1 MTLSISFSESPSH
14 QFDTVI
20 VDIYEDNRLSA
31 HAETI
36 DRDNGGIIKHHLE
49 QHPKF
54 KGKAGQTLVLTAG
67 KDSSYL
73 RIILL
78 GFGDPE
84 KIDHKESEII
94 GGKLY
99 LALRNSAAESAVFS
113 VHKDEARTHI
123 KAAELAAHL
132 AMGAVLRSY
141 RFDKYK
147 TNIAD
152 DGAAVTDMVLDIS
165 GEAAQAAEET
175 FEPLYSEAEG
185 IFYARNLVNEPAN
198 TLYPESFAQSIKDEL
213 RPLGVDVEVFDEKKL
228 QKMGFK
234 AHIAVGQG
242 SVHPPRLVVMKWAG
256 DKQANFKNP
265 MSFVGKGITFDTG
278 GVNLKPNGSI
288 EEMKLDMAGAA
299 AVVGLMKTVAMR
311 QSKADVL
318 GVVALAEN
326 MNSSN
331 AYRPG
336 DIIGSLSGQTIE
348 VSNTDAEGRLVLADS
363 LTYVQK
369 TYNPAFIIDLAT
381 LTGAMMIALGFEYCG
396 TFVNDNELWDKM
408 ETASHHSTEKLWRM
422 PLDPAYK
429 KEMDS
434 QIADMKSLGSSG
446 RYAGACSAAGFLE
459 RFIEDGTIWS
469 HMDIAGVSWV
479 KADRPT
485 APKPATGF
493 GVRILNSLVKQHEA

>member
-1 MTLSISFSESPSH
+1 MTLSISFSESPSL

-36 DRDNGGIIKHHLE
+36 DRDTGGMIKHHLE
-49 QHPKF
+49 THPKF
-54 KGKAGQTLVLTAG
+54 KGKAGQTLVLTTG
-67 KDSSYL
+67 KDSPYL
-73 RIILL
+73 RVILL
-78 GFGDPE
+78 GLGDPE

-94 GGKLY
+94 GGKLF
-99 LALRNSAAESAVFS
+99 LALRNSAAESAVFTI
-113 VHKDEARTHI
+113 HKDEARSNI
-123 KAAELAAHL
+123 KSADLAAHL
-132 AMGAVLRSY
+132 SMGCVLRSY
-141 RFDKYK
+141 KFDKYK
-147 TNIAD
+147 TNISD
-152 DGAAVTDMVLDIS
+152 DASSSPEMVLEIS
-165 GEAAQAAEET
+165 GEAAEAAEAV
-175 FEPLYSEAEG
+175 FENLYSEAEG
-185 IFYARNLVNEPAN
+185 VFYARNLVNEPAN

-213 RPLGVDVEVFDEKKL
+213 RPLGVEVEVFDEKKL
-228 QKMGFK
+228 QKMGFE
-234 AHIAVGQG
+234 AHMAVGQG
-242 SVHPPRLVVMKWAG
+242 SAHQPRLVVMKWAG
-256 DKQANFKNP
+256 DKDGNFKNP

-299 AVVGLMKTVAMR
+299 AVVGLMKTVALR
-311 QSKADVL
+311 KAGADVL

-369 TYNPAFIIDLAT
+369 TYNPAFIVDLAT

-408 ETASHHSTEKLWRM
+408 EVASHNSSEKLWRM

-446 RYAGACSAAGFLE
+446 RYAGACAAAGFLE
-459 RFIEDGTIWS
+459 RFIEEGTIWS

-493 GVRILNSLVKQHEA
+493 GVRILNQLIKEYEA